1 VARGPI
7 SFAKSFFTSIPFSF
21 LTPSPFPPPL
31 PASLEVQHQGNTCN
45 SHCLCLQTLCALY
58 SEVLLENWIR
68 CLSDGVN
75 RQRSKILAVVNKP
88 SWYENDVSVEV
99 QLRAFLNVDSGGNE
113 QFLRPGSIIRPVR
126 SVQVPTGSD
135 IGWADMNTVWKTII
149 SGLIGNR
156 TSIRSASWGG
166 GGK

>member
-1 VARGPI
+1 M
-7 SFAKSFFTSIPFSF
+7 
-21 LTPSPFPPPL
+21 
-31 PASLEVQHQGNTCN
+31 
-45 SHCLCLQTLCALY
+45 
-58 SEVLLENWIR
+58 
-68 CLSDGVN
+68 
-75 RQRSKILAVVNKP
+75 
-88 SWYENDVSVEV
+88 EV

-166 GGK
+166 GGQVSNVDRNSVTRHFDLSMLRNAQADGRLYPACCSKGTGMSSPVIRRPDVTLSTNLYLAALLLYLTPHRTA